1 MSLRAIVFMFLFFA
15 VPLLGYYNYDIWSH
29 PGAGVPKM
37 KTPSKTESKAEASA
51 PATASPKE
59 IESPSRGAFAVIGE
73 KNIFN
78 PDRKE
83 FSVTQD
89 AGQAKP
95 KVRPQVILY
104 GITIAGEYEAA
115 SVVNPGRT
123 LRKGEREMMTIK
135 VGDKVGDYK
144 VAKVFPDRITLEAE
158 GDSFEV
164 LLFDPKAP
172 KKRSEVKT
180 LARPIPTP
188 GVYPVPAAGVSL
200 QPGVPVPAMP
210 QPSVPSTAAPP
221 TMTPPPVS
229 SQPFPRPVEPY
240 SERMTGAPPATGST
254 PGGPIPDSGIWRG
267 RRPMRISPPGSAGN

>member
-1 MSLRAIVFMFLFFA
+1 MSLQAIVFVFLFFA

-37 KTPSKTESKAEASA
+37 KAPPKTESKSEPSA
-51 PATASPKE
+51 PAAV
-59 IESPSRGAFAVIGE
+59 PSKDKDPAVRETFAVIGE

-83 FSVTQD
+83 FSVTQV

-95 KVRPQVILY
+95 MVRPQVILY
-104 GITIAGEYEAA
+104 GITIVGDYEAA

-123 LRKGEREMMTIK
+123 LRKGEREMMTLK

-144 VAKVFPDRITLEAE
+144 LAKVSPDRITLEAE
-158 GDSFEV
+158 GDSYEV

-188 GVYPVPAAGVSL
+188 GVSPVPGTGVS
-200 QPGVPVPAMP
+200 PVPRIPVPTMTP
-210 QPSVPSTAAPP
+210 PSVSSTVPSPSV
-221 TMTPPPVS
+221 TPPPVS
-229 SQPFPRPVEPY
+229 SQPYPRPVEP
-240 SERMTGAPPATGST
+240 SGERMTGTPPLTGST
-254 PGGPIPDSGIWRG
+254 PGGPIPDTGIWRG
-267 RRPMRISPPGSAGN
+267 RRPMRISPPGSEGN